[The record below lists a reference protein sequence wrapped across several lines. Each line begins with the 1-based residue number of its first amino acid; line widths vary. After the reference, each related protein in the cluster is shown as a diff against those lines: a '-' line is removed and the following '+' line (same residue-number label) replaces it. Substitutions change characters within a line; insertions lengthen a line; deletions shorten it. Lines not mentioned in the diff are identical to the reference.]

1 MRPCPCGSGS
11 AFDRCCGP
19 YLGGA
24 PAPTA
29 VALMRSRYTAFALG
43 DEDHLFR
50 TWHPR
55 TRPRPPY
62 WAPGTS
68 WTGLR
73 VVAVEGGGE
82 ADEEGIVTFEASWR
96 DGTTGRTGAQR
107 ERSRFERRR
116 GLWVYV
122 SGTDR

>member
-11 AFDRCCGP
+11 AFDDCCGP

-50 TWHPR
+50 T
-55 TRPRPPY
+55 
-62 WAPGTS
+62 
-68 WTGLR
+68 
-73 VVAVEGGGE
+73 
-82 ADEEGIVTFEASWR
+82 
-96 DGTTGRTGAQR
+96 
-107 ERSRFERRR
+107 
-116 GLWVYV
+116 
-122 SGTDR
+122 

>member
-11 AFDRCCGP
+11 AFDDCCGP

-82 ADEEGIVTFEASWR
+82 ADDEGIVTFEASWR
-96 DGTTGRTGAQR
+96 DGATGRTGAQR

-122 SGTDR
+122 SGTDH